1 MEKRREIFNTSLI
14 YFIILV
20 FFVGVRI
27 CTALNVFD
35 FLGSAESLVLTILIQ
50 VGLLLLFPLFM
61 SSKLN
66 KKNTQQTLRDFRV
79 KKVDFKTVMISILIG
94 FIVFILTVAISSFF
108 NYIITLFGYSS
119 NSAGAS
125 TATATWENF
134 ILSMIVIAVF
144 PAICEEF
151 THRGLLING
160 FKSLGLKKAII
171 YSSLL
176 FGLLHLNIEQ
186 FFYATI
192 IGGILGVV
200 AIFSKSIFP
209 AIIIHFINNAI
220 NVYLD
225 FAQSKGLPGG
235 DLISRANAFLT
246 GGYFFISILF
256 IFLFITLLII
266 LLFYLIIY
274 LLKLNAQ
281 KSIKSYA
288 ENMALQEM
296 RSQVLGEKS
305 KVAKPPILFNQI
317 PFRSTIKINIP
328 YELLG
333 FYMNP
338 QIKPKAI
345 DTIFLYSS
353 IFLASLVTLFTFVW
367 GVL

>member
-1 MEKRREIFNTSLI
+1 MEKRREVFNTSLI

-27 CTALNVFD
+27 CTALNIFD
-35 FLGSAESLVLTILIQ
+35 FLGNAESLVLTILIQ
-50 VGLLLLFPLFM
+50 FGLLLLFPLFM

-66 KKNTQQTLRDFRV
+66 KKTTQQTLQDFKV
-79 KKVDFKTVMISILIG
+79 KKVDTKTVFVSILIG
-94 FIVFILTVAISSFF
+94 LIVFILTIAISSFF

-119 NSAGAS
+119 NSGTS
-125 TATATWENF
+125 TAPATWENF
-134 ILSMIVIAVF
+134 ILSLIVVAVF

-160 FKSLGLKKAII
+160 FRNLGLKKAII
-171 YSSLL
+171 FSSLL

-192 IGGILGVV
+192 IGVILSVV
-200 AIFSKSIFP
+200 SIFSQSIFP
-209 AIIIHFINNAI
+209 AMIIHFINNAI

-235 DLISRANAFLT
+235 DFIARANYFLT
-246 GGYFFISILF
+246 GGNLFISVLF
-256 IFLFITLLII
+256 IFLFITLILI
-266 LLFYLIIY
+266 LLFYLIMYI
-274 LLKLNAQ
+274 LKLNAQ
-281 KSIKSYA
+281 KSIRGYA
-288 ENMALQEM
+288 ENIALQEM
-296 RSQVLGEKS
+296 RRQVLGEDA
-305 KVAKPPILFNQI
+305 KVTKPPILFNPI
-317 PFRSTIKINIP
+317 PFKNTIKINIP
-328 YELLG
+328 YEMLG
-333 FYMNP
+333 FYMSP

-353 IFLASLVTLFTFVW
+353 IFLASLVTLFTFIW